1 MRARAAGSFSGR
13 FASRLAG
20 LAILLI
26 LCACDRG
33 PDTAGEASGAAPDR
47 GDEGTVVASTAED
60 HLPDWLSPTDGTDP
74 ARWLAG
80 REAGHPLPADAAAV
94 RDIRESL
101 DRARSAFV
109 EDKRMIANRTVQ
121 LGQMLSEIGKPES
134 YRGLIDGLGAIAAVR
149 GRHKSLYGEMCQH
162 YYNTRAQGA
171 DHAAALARLEARERP
186 DVAAPEMPPDPPRP
200 QGEQLGEQS
209 GGRP

>member
-1 MRARAAGSFSGR
+1 MRDARPLA
-13 FASRLAG
+13 AG
-20 LAILLI
+20 LAALLI
-26 LCACDRG
+26 LSACDRG
-33 PDTAGEASGAAPDR
+33 GEDAGQSSGRSSGDDR
-47 GDEGTVVASTAED
+47 AVVASTSED
-60 HLPDWLSPTDGTDP
+60 RLPDWLSPTDGSDP

-80 REAGHPLPADAAAV
+80 REAGHPLPGDAAEV
-94 RDIRESL
+94 GGMRESL

-134 YRGLIDGLGAIAAVR
+134 YRGLLDGLGEIAAVR

-171 DHAAALARLEARERP
+171 DHATALARLEARERP
-186 DVAAPEMPPDPPRP
+186 RDAASPDAAPEPSPDRPRAPSVETPEGKPP
-200 QGEQLGEQS
+200 
-209 GGRP
+209 GGQP

>member
-1 MRARAAGSFSGR
+1 MRSPAAR
-13 FASRLAG
+13 LIAG
-20 LAILLI
+20 LAALL
-26 LCACDRG
+26 LLSACDRG
-33 PDTAGEASGAAPDR
+33 AETSTETASTAPDR
-47 GDEGTVVASTAED
+47 GDDGAIVASTAED

-94 RDIRESL
+94 RDLRESL

-121 LGQMLSEIGKPES
+121 LGQMLSEIGKTES
-134 YRGLIDGLGAIAAVR
+134 YRGLIDGLGAIAALR

-171 DHAAALARLEARERP
+171 DHATALARLEARERP
-186 DVAAPEMPPDPPRP
+186 EIAAPELPRQP
-200 QGEQLGEQS
+200 
-209 GGRP
+209 GGQP

>member
-1 MRARAAGSFSGR
+1 MRPRAAGHFVGL
-13 FASRLAG
+13 AAG
-20 LAILLI
+20 LAALLI
-26 LCACDRG
+26 LSACDRG
-33 PDTAGEASGAAPDR
+33 TETSGEASNTASDR
-47 GDEGTVVASTAED
+47 GDDGAIVASTAED

-80 REAGHPLPADAAAV
+80 REAGHPLPGDAAEV
-94 RDIRESL
+94 RDLRESL

-121 LGQMLSEIGKPES
+121 LGQMLSEIGKTES
-134 YRGLIDGLGAIAAVR
+134 YRGLIDGLGAIASVR

-171 DHAAALARLEARERP
+171 DHATALTRLEAHERP
-186 DVAAPEMPPDPPRP
+186 DIAAPERQPDPP
-200 QGEQLGEQS
+200 QAT
-209 GGRP
+209 GGQP

>member
-1 MRARAAGSFSGR
+1 MRSLA
-13 FASRLAG
+13 AG
-20 LAILLI
+20 LAALLI
-26 LCACDRG
+26 LSACDRG
-33 PDTAGEASGAAPDR
+33 GDSAGETSSGETSSGA
-47 GDEGTVVASTAED
+47 GEGQVVASTAED
-60 HLPDWLSPTDGTDP
+60 HLPDWLTPTDGTDP

-80 REAGHPLPADAAAV
+80 REAGRPLPTEAAEV
-94 RDIRESL
+94 RGLRDSL

-121 LGQMLSEIGKPES
+121 LGQMLSEIGKSES
-134 YRGLIDGLGAIAAVR
+134 YRGLIDGLGGIASVR

-171 DHAAALARLEARERP
+171 DHATALARLEARERP
-186 DVAAPEMPPDPPRP
+186 QDKPEAAPQEP
-200 QGEQLGEQS
+200 S

>member
-1 MRARAAGSFSGR
+1 MRP
-13 FASRLAG
+13 LTAG
-20 LAILLI
+20 LAAGLAALLV
-26 LCACDRG
+26 LSACDRG
-33 PDTAGEASGAAPDR
+33 GETSGAASNAAPDR
-47 GDEGTVVASTAED
+47 GDDGAVVASTSED
-60 HLPDWLSPTDGTDP
+60 HLADWLSPTDGTDP

-94 RDIRESL
+94 RELREAL

-121 LGQMLSEIGKPES
+121 LGQMLSEIGKTES
-134 YRGLIDGLGAIAAVR
+134 YRSLIDGLGGIASVR

-162 YYNTRAQGA
+162 YYNTRSQGA

-186 DVAAPEMPPDPPRP
+186 DIAAPERPREP
-200 QGEQLGEQS
+200 EKQP
-209 GGRP
+209 GGQP

>member
-1 MRARAAGSFSGR
+1 MRALA
-13 FASRLAG
+13 AG
-20 LAILLI
+20 LAALL
-26 LCACDRG
+26 LLSACDRG
-33 PDTAGEASGAAPDR
+33 ETSGETSSAASDR
-47 GDEGTVVASTAED
+47 GDDGAIVASTSED

-80 REAGHPLPADAAAV
+80 REAGHPLPGDAAAV
-94 RDIRESL
+94 RELRESL

-121 LGQMLSEIGKPES
+121 LGQMLSEIGKTES
-134 YRGLIDGLGAIAAVR
+134 YRALIDGLGEVASVR

-171 DHAAALARLEARERP
+171 DHATALARLEAREQP
-186 DVAAPEMPPDPPRP
+186 AGEAPAESP
-200 QGEQLGEQS
+200 
-209 GGRP
+209 GGKP

>member
-1 MRARAAGSFSGR
+1 MRSPAAR
-13 FASRLAG
+13 LIAG
-20 LAILLI
+20 LAALL
-26 LCACDRG
+26 LLSACDRG
-33 PDTAGEASGAAPDR
+33 AETSTETASAAPDR
-47 GDEGTVVASTAED
+47 GDDGAIVASTAED

-94 RDIRESL
+94 RDLRESL

-121 LGQMLSEIGKPES
+121 LGQMLSEIGKTES
-134 YRGLIDGLGAIAAVR
+134 YRGLIDGLGAIAALR

-171 DHAAALARLEARERP
+171 DHATALARLEARERP
-186 DVAAPEMPPDPPRP
+186 EVAAPELPRQP
-200 QGEQLGEQS
+200 
-209 GGRP
+209 GGQP

>member
-1 MRARAAGSFSGR
+1 MRSPAAR
-13 FASRLAG
+13 LIAG
-20 LAILLI
+20 LAALL
-26 LCACDRG
+26 LLSACDRG
-33 PDTAGEASGAAPDR
+33 AETSTETASAAPDR
-47 GDEGTVVASTAED
+47 GDDGAIVASTAED

-94 RDIRESL
+94 RDLRESL

-121 LGQMLSEIGKPES
+121 LGQMLSEIGKTES
-134 YRGLIDGLGAIAAVR
+134 YRGLIDGLGAIAALR

-171 DHAAALARLEARERP
+171 DHATALARLEARERP
-186 DVAAPEMPPDPPRP
+186 EVTAPELPRQP
-200 QGEQLGEQS
+200 
-209 GGRP
+209 GGQP